1 MQASRSQLLPSS
13 NGTCVSGQLLSSP
26 VVESEEMHRSKSLLY
41 RSDGGVW
48 GKWREG
54 TQLYP
59 EAKPRGEGHHMVM
72 VTSELAKELRIKR
85 LKGTVWGQQLS
96 VGCLLQ
102 VKMPRLE
109 QTLPESEC
117 LLKDVPFK
125 QNPC

>member
-1 MQASRSQLLPSS
+1 MDPSPFS
-13 NGTCVSGQLLSSP
+13 TDLTAGCVC
-26 VVESEEMHRSKSLLY
+26 
-41 RSDGGVW
+41 GGGGWV
-48 GKWREG
+48 EG

-72 VTSELAKELRIKR
+72 VTSELAKELRTKR
-85 LKGTVWGQQLS
+85 PEGAVWGQQLS
-96 VGCLLQ
+96 VGRLLQ

-117 LLKDVPFK
+117 LLKDMPLK